1 MNRLLS
7 YYQKEL
13 NFLKQHGKI
22 FASRY
27 PKIAR
32 RLGIVEGETEDPHIS
47 RLIESFALLTSRIH
61 QRLDDDMPELVND
74 LLAILAPQFIKPLP
88 SICIVMVEPDPI
100 HSGLTGK
107 NTLATDTALFFRHST
122 PVPYQFQTVY
132 PVTLLPIYL
141 KDALLHYDS
150 DALNWYLKLSFQVWS
165 GATINN
171 DTIRIYLNG
180 PDNAVN
186 TIYTFLCS
194 ETKSLILNQEGKSSL
209 LSPTDIKPVGFSK
222 KESLL
227 IKEPKISP
235 VHNLLMDYFW
245 FPQKFHFIDIQL
257 PSDFCVKNNG
267 LFEIKFIFHNNQLT
281 ESLGKITELINSDF
295 FRLHCTPAINLF
307 SLRAEPFILEDSKA
321 EYPVIP
327 DTRHQ
332 SQLEVWSVQKVSIQ
346 RKINNSVQQFDIMPL
361 LERHTDN
368 SADESPGLYWK
379 SFCRENLMPKGLEH
393 KQYIAFSEQPN
404 REVSSAPEVV
414 TINALCTN
422 QYLPSKTQ
430 YFGNP
435 DGDFDTDAPVAS
447 LKITALTHP
456 TPPVEPAS
464 KNSVRWRFLSQL
476 SLSHQLLNGDEGVK
490 KLKEILTLYNFNN
503 RSSNSHLVSLIQSL
517 DYQPITARL
526 ISNDPHSLAR
536 GIDLIIT
543 FKHDAIKEPEY
554 YMLCCLLDHLFAL
567 YAPVNSFTRLT
578 TCIAHEDQTRRVWP
592 IRAARISWL

>member
-141 KDALLHYDS
+141 KDALLHYDR

-194 ETKSLILNQEGKSSL
+194 EIKSLILNQEGKSSL
-209 LSPTDIKPVGFSK
+209 LSPTDIKPV
-222 KESLL
+222 
-227 IKEPKISP
+227 
-235 VHNLLMDYFW
+235 
-245 FPQKFHFIDIQL
+245 
-257 PSDFCVKNNG
+257 
-267 LFEIKFIFHNNQLT
+267 
-281 ESLGKITELINSDF
+281 
-295 FRLHCTPAINLF
+295 
-307 SLRAEPFILEDSKA
+307 
-321 EYPVIP
+321 
-327 DTRHQ
+327 
-332 SQLEVWSVQKVSIQ
+332 
-346 RKINNSVQQFDIMPL
+346 
-361 LERHTDN
+361 
-368 SADESPGLYWK
+368 
-379 SFCRENLMPKGLEH
+379 
-393 KQYIAFSEQPN
+393 
-404 REVSSAPEVV
+404 
-414 TINALCTN
+414 
-422 QYLPSKTQ
+422 
-430 YFGNP
+430 
-435 DGDFDTDAPVAS
+435 
-447 LKITALTHP
+447 
-456 TPPVEPAS
+456 
-464 KNSVRWRFLSQL
+464 
-476 SLSHQLLNGDEGVK
+476 
-490 KLKEILTLYNFNN
+490 
-503 RSSNSHLVSLIQSL
+503 
-517 DYQPITARL
+517 
-526 ISNDPHSLAR
+526 
-536 GIDLIIT
+536 
-543 FKHDAIKEPEY
+543 
-554 YMLCCLLDHLFAL
+554 
-567 YAPVNSFTRLT
+567 
-578 TCIAHEDQTRRVWP
+578 
-592 IRAARISWL
+592 